1 MSAGHADAVASIELT
16 GQERSAMASLISELC
31 EAYTRA
37 DHPAYLREAPG
48 LRHLLPVGLRDGLA
62 ELRYAER
69 AAAIWIRGG
78 PAGEPACPTPEH
90 WRARAPDATLGHDFW
105 LVLVGAQLGDPF
117 SWSSLQDGSLLND
130 VLPVPGSEHMQTGQG
145 SLAPLELHVEDA
157 FDDDRCDYLG
167 LIALRN
173 RDNVATTVAA
183 VRPESLPPDLAQVLR
198 EPRFVIRADPEHLAG
213 ARKEK
218 PAAGRCAMLFGAPE
232 DPYLRVDSIFT
243 EPLPGDTTAKAAL
256 AALCDQLA
264 ASTVAVPLA
273 AGDVLLVDN
282 YRMVHGRTPFQ
293 PRFDGTDRWLRK
305 VTVTRD
311 LRRSRARRC
320 GADGR
325 VLSLLARPVARKD
338 HEECGWPISPATA
351 WRLAAC

>member
-1 MSAGHADAVASIELT
+1 MKVMSSDALASIDLT
-16 GQERSAMASLISELC
+16 GQERAAMAGLIGELC
-31 EAYTRA
+31 GAYGRA
-37 DHPAYLREAPG
+37 DHPDFLREAPG
-48 LRHLLPVGLRDGLA
+48 LRHLLPTGLRDRLA

-69 AAAIWIRGG
+69 IGALWITGG
-78 PAGEPACPTPEH
+78 PAGEATGPTPAH
-90 WRARAPDATLGHDFW
+90 WRMRAPDAALPHDFW
-105 LVLVGAQLGDPF
+105 LVLVSSQLGDPF

-145 SLAPLELHVEDA
+145 SLATLELHVEDA

-173 RDNVATTVAA
+173 RDNAPTTVAA
-183 VRPESLPPDLAQVLR
+183 MRADRLAPDLRQVLH

-213 ARKEK
+213 AS
-218 PAAGRCAMLFGAPE
+218 AGEPGARRSAMLFGAPD

-243 EPLPGDTTAKAAL
+243 EPAPGDAVAAAAL

-264 ASTVAVPLA
+264 AATVPVPLA
-273 AGDVLLVDN
+273 AGDVLLIDN

-311 LRRSRARRC
+311 LRRSRARRS
-320 GADGR
+320 GADDR
-325 VLSLLARPVARKD
+325 VLSL
-338 HEECGWPISPATA
+338 
-351 WRLAAC
+351 